1 MGDPKTKTGNE
12 NRAEVKSLA
21 DEEIVTERKLPRWSF
36 LAVGGAV
43 LAAGA
48 WAVVSPR
55 LNAALDDPG
64 VLL

>member
-36 LAVGGAV
+36 LAVGGASRRV
-43 LAAGA
+43 HG
-48 WAVVSPR
+48 R
-55 LNAALDDPG
+55 
-64 VLL
+64 